1 MCLAAIYFSFCLQ
14 CKEFTFH
21 TGYDVL
27 VQRLLEGKKMCKD
40 VEDLL
45 KQRYENQCGKKSV
58 NSLFFFCLIWH
69 PDQQAVSQFGSV
81 MSLHRKT

>member
-1 MCLAAIYFSFCLQ
+1 MCLTASTFSFCFQ

-21 TGYDVL
+21 TGYEVL

-45 KQRYENQCGKKSV
+45 KQRYENYSERSV
-58 NSLFFFCLIWH
+58 NSLLFVLFGIWKGIGGY
-69 PDQQAVSQFGSV
+69 SSIW
-81 MSLHRKT
+81 

>member
-1 MCLAAIYFSFCLQ
+1 MCLTAITFSFCLQ

-21 TGYDVL
+21 TGYEVL

-45 KQRYENQCGKKSV
+45 KQRYENQSEKMWTASFFVSFGIWKGIAGCFSV
-58 NSLFFFCLIWH
+58 W
-69 PDQQAVSQFGSV
+69 
-81 MSLHRKT
+81 

>member
-1 MCLAAIYFSFCLQ
+1 MCLTAIYFSFCLQ

-45 KQRYENQCGKKSV
+45 KQRYKNQCEKKCEQPPFLSYLASGLAGCFSV
-58 NSLFFFCLIWH
+58 W
-69 PDQQAVSQFGSV
+69 
-81 MSLHRKT
+81 